1 MMLALLLTLQLST
14 GPSAQ
19 AQAAILNMPRLVAET
34 VEGKAASA
42 KLEAL
47 RADRQKTLSAKEGEV
62 RALIQKK
69 AAPATIER
77 SQVELRRMT
86 EDAEA
91 EMNRLQRTLELD
103 FFSKIQPVVKQILNE
118 ERLVMILTFPNP
130 IIVWAAPAVDI
141 TPKVIQRLDATA
153 RTKR

>member
-1 MMLALLLTLQLST
+1 
-14 GPSAQ
+14 
-19 AQAAILNMPRLVAET
+19 
-34 VEGKAASA
+34 
-42 KLEAL
+42 
-47 RADRQKTLSAKEGEV
+47 
-62 RALIQKK
+62 
-69 AAPATIER
+69 
-77 SQVELRRMT
+77 MT

>member
-1 MMLALLLTLQLST
+1 MMLTLLLTLQLST
-14 GPSAQ
+14 GQA
-19 AQAAILNMPRLVAET
+19 AQAAVLNIPRLIAET
-34 VEGKAASA
+34 ADGKAASA
-42 KLEAL
+42 KLNAL
-47 RADRQKTLSAKEGEV
+47 RAERQKTLAAKQGEIS
-62 RALIQKK
+62 ALIQKK

-91 EMNRLQRTLELD
+91 EMNGLQRSLELD
-103 FFSKIQPVVKQILNE
+103 FFSRIQPVVRQILNE
-118 ERLVMILTFPNP
+118 EHLVMIFTFPNP

-141 TPKVIQRLDATA
+141 TPKVIQRLEAAA